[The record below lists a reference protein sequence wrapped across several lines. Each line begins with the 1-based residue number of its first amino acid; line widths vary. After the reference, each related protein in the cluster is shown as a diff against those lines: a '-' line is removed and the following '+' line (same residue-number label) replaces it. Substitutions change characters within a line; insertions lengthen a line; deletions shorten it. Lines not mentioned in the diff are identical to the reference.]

1 MAGLTDIIP
10 VAKRVMIP
18 TEDGDKPVDVRG
30 LSTSDLSYII
40 ARYPELMSKLG
51 GKMTAAMIMQAGPE
65 VIATVIGRAC
75 SDQGDKPEVR
85 MRAEAIA
92 ATLGAGI
99 QAEILT
105 HVVKLT
111 MPRGP
116 GPFVELL
123 KAAGLDLS
131 HVAEASASIAQTPSD
146 ISSPEDS
153 DTET

>member
-10 VAKRVMIP
+10 VAKRVVIP
-18 TEDGDKPVDVRG
+18 TDDGDKPVDVRG

-40 ARYPELMSKLG
+40 ARYPDLVSKLG
-51 GKMTAAMIMQAGPE
+51 GKITAAVIMKAGPE
-65 VIATVIGRAC
+65 VMATVIAAAC
-75 SDQGDKPEVR
+75 GDTGNEA
-85 MRAEAIA
+85 AERVA
-92 ATLGAGI
+92 ASLGAGV

-131 HVAEASASIAQTPSD
+131 HVAEASAAILPPPASSSLPTDTP
-146 ISSPEDS
+146 
-153 DTET
+153 TKT

>member
-18 TEDGDKPVDVRG
+18 TDDGEKPVDVRG

-40 ARYPELMSKLG
+40 ARYPDLMSKLG
-51 GKMTAAMIMQAGPE
+51 GGITVALIMKAGPE
-65 VIATVIGRAC
+65 VMASV
-75 SDQGDKPEVR
+75 
-85 MRAEAIA
+85 IA
-92 ATLGAGI
+92 AACGDPGSKAAEDVAASLSAGV

-131 HVAEASASIAQTPSD
+131 HVAGVSASIAQTPSAT
-146 ISSPEDS
+146 SSPVDS
-153 DTET
+153 DTKT

>member
-40 ARYPELMSKLG
+40 SRYPELISKLG
-51 GKMTAAMIMQAGPE
+51 GGITAALIMKAGPE
-65 VIATVIGRAC
+65 VMATVIAAAC
-75 SDQGDKPEVR
+75 GNPGSQA
-85 MRAEAIA
+85 AEQVA
-92 ATLGAGI
+92 ASLGAGV

-131 HVAEASASIAQTPSD
+131 HVAGASASIAQTPSD
-146 ISSPEDS
+146 TSLPVAS
-153 DTET
+153 DTTT

>member
-40 ARYPELMSKLG
+40 SRYPDLMSKFG
-51 GKMTAAMIMQAGPE
+51 SGMTAAMIMKAGPE
-65 VIATVIGRAC
+65 VMATVIAAAC
-75 SDQGDKPEVR
+75 GDTGNEA
-85 MRAEAIA
+85 AERIA
-92 ATLGAGI
+92 ATLGAGT

-146 ISSPEDS
+146 TSLPVDS

>member
-18 TEDGDKPVDVRG
+18 TDDGEKPVDVRG

-40 ARYPELMSKLG
+40 SRYPELISKLG
-51 GKMTAAMIMQAGPE
+51 GGITAALIMKAGPE
-65 VIATVIGRAC
+65 VMATVIAAAC
-75 SDQGDKPEVR
+75 GNPGSQA
-85 MRAEAIA
+85 AEQVA
-92 ATLGAGI
+92 ASLGAGV

-131 HVAEASASIAQTPSD
+131 HVAVASASIAQTPSD
-146 ISSPEDS
+146 ISLPVDS
-153 DTET
+153 DTKT